1 MSWSGTVRCGNCYKE
16 GHNKTTCPKLR
27 KAWEE
32 DPTSHLGRQWQKIM
46 ARKAKPKVCGYCDET
61 GHTRAGCGIAKKH
74 KAQFQI
80 DLNLWG
86 RAMTKWMEDIGL
98 GVGAL
103 VQNVDA
109 IIYRGTTRTFPVDP
123 GYIPPVGLVLGSR
136 TTEGGLCGGSDLPSH
151 FLGIAGSSAWCAR
164 NDYIFFAYEPVGVDL
179 KKVPVWRRNVTVSYP
194 CIPGIIPRRA
204 LNSWGNEL
212 DRKNMAD
219 NTDWSVVSTPSTKP
233 DHSEV
238 FSPATR
244 KTILKR
250 HFVAAAHNTVGTFR
264 TFGDFQRKQLEQYV
278 NGEVE
283 LSEMKDPAPY
293 LYPEGHPLHNP
304 HRFRKTSPQ

>member
-103 VQNVDA
+103 VQSKDVTVRRHDKWVNP
-109 IIYRGTTRTFPVDP
+109 TDP
-123 GYIPPVGLVLGSR
+123 DYIPAVGLVLGA
-136 TTEGGLCGGSDLPSH
+136 TTGEGGFHGGHYLPSH
-151 FLGIAGSSAWCAR
+151 FLGIPASEEWRSRTTCGV
-164 NDYIFFAYEPVGVDL
+164 FAYEPLGIDSN
-179 KKVPVWRRNVTVSYP
+179 VPAYRRYITGSYP
-194 CIPGIIPRRA
+194 CIPGIISRRA
-204 LNSWGNEL
+204 VDSWGHEL
-212 DRKNMAD
+212 DRKTSTD
-219 NTDWSVVSTPSTKP
+219 NTDWSVVSTPAAKP
-233 DHSEV
+233 DHGEV

-283 LSEMKDPAPY
+283 LSEMKDPELPR
-293 LYPEGHPLHNP
+293 NDI
-304 HRFRKTSPQ
+304 

>member
-32 DPTSHLGRQWQKIM
+32 DPTSHPGRQWQKIM
-46 ARKAKPKVCGYCDET
+46 DRKAKPKVCGYCDET

-103 VQNVDA
+103 VQSKDVAVPRKDNKWLRPTGPD
-109 IIYRGTTRTFPVDP
+109 
-123 GYIPPVGLVLGSR
+123 YIPPVGLVLGSR
-136 TTEGGLCGGSDLPSH
+136 TTEGGFWGGSELPSH
-151 FLGIAGSSAWCAR
+151 FLGIGGSSAWAQR
-164 NDYIFFAYEPVGVDL
+164 FDYIAFTYEPLGIDL
-179 KKVPVWRRNVTVSYP
+179 KEPAYRRNVTVSYP

-204 LNSWGNEL
+204 LDSWGNEI
-212 DRKNMAD
+212 DRKFTVD
-219 NTDWSVVSTPSTKP
+219 HTDWSVVSTPAAKP
-233 DHSEV
+233 DHGGV
-238 FSPATR
+238 FSPAAR
-244 KTILKR
+244 KRILKR
-250 HFVAAAHNTVGTFR
+250 HFVAAAHNTVRTFR

-283 LSEMKDPAPY
+283 LSEMKDPELPR
-293 LYPEGHPLHNP
+293 NDI
-304 HRFRKTSPQ
+304 